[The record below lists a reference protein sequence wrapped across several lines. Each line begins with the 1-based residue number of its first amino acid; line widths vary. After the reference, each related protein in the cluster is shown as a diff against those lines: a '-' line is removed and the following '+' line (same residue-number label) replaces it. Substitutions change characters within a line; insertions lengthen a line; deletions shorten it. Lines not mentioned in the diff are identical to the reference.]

1 MTPPLRPT
9 SRGSGAETRK
19 RSVLDRRG
27 LRLPFLIPGGA
38 SLLLGLYAAVVL
50 LGFPNLINLERI
62 GDYHAPLMVF
72 GFVGTLIVLERSV
85 AARRAWGYVSPA
97 LLGLGSLSLITA
109 LPETVGK
116 TAIALGFVVL
126 LGLYWVV
133 WLRQPAAATG
143 IQILGAASGLSAALL
158 WLGGAPVVDLVPG
171 MASFLILTIAGE
183 RLELGRISPSV
194 TTRVEGFGLGASV
207 ALAAAATLAPL
218 HPLIGYP
225 LFGVTLLV
233 IVGWAARFDVATR
246 LVRSTGLP
254 RYMAVC
260 LLAGY
265 VWLVVAGLS
274 RIVVGEISSGWMYDA
289 VLHSVFL
296 GFVMSMIMAHAPVI
310 LPAVL
315 RVSLPYRPFLYAPV
329 ALLHEALAVRVIGDV
344 RQVPELVTWGGYG
357 NVAALLLFVVLAVT
371 TAILGVPANAK
382 PYLRVT
388 PEVAAETARAAP
400 PSAEAAS
407 SEDTPMKNPEKP

>member
-1 MTPPLRPT
+1 MVTSAHRPA
-9 SRGSGAETRK
+9 SRGSATESRP
-19 RSVLDRRG
+19 RSVLYRRG

-38 SLLLGLYAAVVL
+38 SLLLGLYAALML
-50 LGFPNLINLERI
+50 LGVPNVLSLERI

-85 AARRAWGYVSPA
+85 AARRAWGYLAPA
-97 LLGLGSLSLITA
+97 LLGLGTLSLLTV

-116 TAIALGFVVL
+116 SAIALGFVSL

-158 WLGGAPVVDLVPG
+158 WLSGAPVVDLVPG

-194 TTRVEGFGLGASV
+194 TTRVEGFGLGAAV
-207 ALAAAATLAPL
+207 ALTAAATLSPL

-225 LFGVTLLV
+225 IFGVTLLV

-265 VWLVVAGLS
+265 VWLVVAGLAW
-274 RIVVGEISSGWMYDA
+274 IVIGEITSGWLYDA
-289 VLHSVFL
+289 VLHAVFL

-315 RVSLPYRPFLYAPV
+315 RVPLPYRPFLYAPV
-329 ALLHEALAVRVIGDV
+329 VLLHVALAVRVIGDF
-344 RQVPELVTWGGYG
+344 RQEAELVTWGGYG

-371 TAILGVPANAK
+371 TAIMGVPPKTK

-388 PEVAAETARAAP
+388 PEKP
-400 PSAEAAS
+400 
-407 SEDTPMKNPEKP
+407 TP

>member
-1 MTPPLRPT
+1 MTSTLRPT
-9 SRGSGAETRK
+9 GRGSGTEARG
-19 RSVLDRRG
+19 RSILDRRG

-38 SLLLGLYAAVVL
+38 SLVLGLYAALIL
-50 LGFPNLINLERI
+50 LGVPNALNLERI

-85 AARRAWGYVSPA
+85 AARRGWGYLSPA
-97 LLGLGSLSLITA
+97 LLGLGSLSLLTA

-116 TAIALGFVVL
+116 IAIALGFVSL

-133 WLRQPAAATG
+133 WRRQPAAATG
-143 IQILGAASGLSAALL
+143 IQILGAASGLAASLL

-183 RLELGRISPSV
+183 RLELGRISPTV

-207 ALAAAATLAPL
+207 GIAAAATMAPL
-218 HPLIGYP
+218 YPDTGYP
-225 LFGVTLLV
+225 LLGTAMLV
-233 IVGWAARFDVATR
+233 LVGWAARFDVATR
-246 LVRSTGLP
+246 LVRSSGLP
-254 RYMAVC
+254 RFMAMC

-265 VWLVVAGLS
+265 VWLVVAGLIW
-274 RIVVGEISSGWMYDA
+274 IVSGEVSSGWLYDA

-315 RVSLPYRPFLYAPV
+315 RVPLPYRPFLYVPV
-329 ALLHEALAVRVIGDV
+329 ALLHVSLAVRVIGDF
-344 RQVPELVTWGGYG
+344 RQLPELVTWGGYG
-357 NVAALLLFVVLAVT
+357 NVTALLLFVILSVT
-371 TAILGVPANAK
+371 TAIMGAPEK
-382 PYLRVT
+382 STPYLRVT
-388 PEVAAETARAAP
+388 PEKASDSPEPT
-400 PSAEAAS
+400 PS
-407 SEDTPMKNPEKP
+407 DTQEKP